1 MNNIASQLRSMKNS
15 AQAGSL
21 SASEKLTAKRA
32 MLSAIGADI
41 TAMELSKATAK
52 INFSYTFWLS
62 RSFVSGPIAV
72 GVASVV
78 LATSGLMTTVSAAQ
92 ESVPGEVLYSLK
104 RINEQAQIQLA
115 SLDRKA
121 ILHTE
126 FAERRLQE
134 VAKLQA
140 DDSTKNSS
148 LVTDTMNDYTS
159 EVASANKNLQELQ
172 ATGNSGTV
180 STANAVNQKLAMLNS
195 TIVNSA
201 TPITSIDGSV
211 AVSTAQD
218 TTQTMQDNS
227 VAVAMQAQQTNV
239 TDASSADLQAIF
251 LRQFAS
257 ISTRKTFDLH
267 RITVIRAMLATH
279 GDVLGSLNLIAVSDL
294 DRLERSIN
302 IAVADIAPAMDQF
315 SSNNYRSAFEVL
327 KRANNILKGIEA
339 TIADTE
345 IAITDLVLT
354 PAVVDPIVP
363 VTDPPIIDTPQ
374 P

>member
-1 MNNIASQLRSMKNS
+1 MNNIASQLRSMKNT

-21 SASEKLTAKRA
+21 SAGEKLVAKRA

-41 TAMELSKATAK
+41 TAMELSRATAK

-62 RSFVSGPIAV
+62 RSFVSGPIAI
-72 GVASVV
+72 GVAGIV
-78 LATSGLMTTVSAAQ
+78 LATSGLVTTVSAAQ

-134 VAKLQA
+134 VAKLQS

-148 LVTDTMNDYTS
+148 IVTDTMNDYIS

-201 TPITSIDGSV
+201 TPITSTDGLT

-218 TTQTMQDNS
+218 ATQTMQDNS
-227 VAVAMQAQQTNV
+227 VAVAMQAHQTNV

-251 LRQFAS
+251 LRKFAS
-257 ISTRKTFDLH
+257 ITTRKTFDLH
-267 RITVIRAMLATH
+267 RITVIRAMLTTH
-279 GDVLGSLNLIAVSDL
+279 ADVLGPLNLIATSDL

-315 SSNNYRSAFEVL
+315 SLNNYRSAFEVL
-327 KRANNILKGIEA
+327 KRADNILKGIEA

-345 IAITDLVLT
+345 IAITDLMLM
-354 PAVVDPIVP
+354 PAVVTPVIEAPSDSPIS
-363 VTDPPIIDTPQ
+363 Q